1 MLAGAKT
8 VMGNSKYDGRLPD
21 DPVILE
27 KEIDGVGRYTAGV
40 LLIIRHSHDLT
51 IHKGPSVR
59 WLMER
64 GPLSYV
70 ALFHPMTCADK

>member
-1 MLAGAKT
+1 
-8 VMGNSKYDGRLPD
+8 MGNSKYDGRLPD

-40 LLIIRHSHDLT
+40 LLVIPHSHDLT
-51 IHKGPSVR
+51 IYKGLFVR

-64 GPLSYV
+64 GPLS
-70 ALFHPMTCADK
+70 